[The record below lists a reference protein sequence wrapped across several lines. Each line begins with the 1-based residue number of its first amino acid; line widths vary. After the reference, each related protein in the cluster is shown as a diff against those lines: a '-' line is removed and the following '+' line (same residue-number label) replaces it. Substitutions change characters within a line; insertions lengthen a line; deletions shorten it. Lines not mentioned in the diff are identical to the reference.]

1 MRVKQRE
8 RAFRTSTMLCILAVC
23 LALALALCSPRSDAA
38 DLSVSPQ
45 VVPSH
50 RTFYAVCKLG
60 LTLET
65 VGNVGP
71 SGNQNDSGTRADHQ
85 RRLATTGWVLLCG
98 RGVAEREDAPD
109 GSSMTSNHVPLPDSH
124 TRLWSR
130 YHDTTTPHTVRR
142 RRSGAR
148 DRRVR
153 SVQTGRATAAAGK
166 TGR

>member
-23 LALALALCSPRSDAA
+23 LALCSLSLSLSARRVPMPLISLSRRRWYRVTYVLCFWD
-38 DLSVSPQ
+38 
-45 VVPSH
+45 
-50 RTFYAVCKLG
+50 LG

-65 VGNVGP
+65 VGSLTKPIFHV
-71 SGNQNDSGTRADHQ
+71 SRTRADHQ

-109 GSSMTSNHVPLPDSH
+109 GSSMTEITFRCPIL
-124 TRLWSR
+124 TRGFG
-130 YHDTTTPHTVRR
+130 HDTTTPHTVRR